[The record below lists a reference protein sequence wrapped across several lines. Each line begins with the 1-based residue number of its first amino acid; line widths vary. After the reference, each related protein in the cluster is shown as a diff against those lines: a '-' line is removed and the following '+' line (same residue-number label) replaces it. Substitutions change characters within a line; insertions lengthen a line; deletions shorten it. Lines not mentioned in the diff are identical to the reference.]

1 MNNIKN
7 TIKWAANMKECEIC
21 MEYKY
26 LKPFCGKHSFCHSCC
41 KQWVEHNMFC
51 PICRDKCINKKYLVY
66 DYDVKNCDYYYF
78 KENYE
83 HYFQL
88 WHKKTCIKNKHKFFV
103 TVDQNHILFYCRDC
117 HIEQL
122 WVEEL

>member
-26 LKPFCGKHSFCHSCC
+26 LKPFCEKHSFCHSCC

-66 DYDVKNCDYYYF
+66 DYDLKHQQTYK
-78 KENYE
+78 KEE
-83 HYFQL
+83 
-88 WHKKTCIKNKHKFFV
+88 ISS
-103 TVDQNHILFYCRDC
+103 NHICLPIWYQLDEEI
-117 HIEQL
+117 IEKTL
-122 WVEEL
+122 TELEHC